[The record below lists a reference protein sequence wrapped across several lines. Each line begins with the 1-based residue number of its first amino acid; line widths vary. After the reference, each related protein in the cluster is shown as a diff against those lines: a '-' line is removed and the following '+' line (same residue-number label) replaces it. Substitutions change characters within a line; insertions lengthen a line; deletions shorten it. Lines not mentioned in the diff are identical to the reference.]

1 MLQFTLDAKAAIA
14 AESKSSVITE
24 TGAYYCTI
32 KQAVVSKTPKGA
44 TEVAFEFNTDSGGIA
59 RARVYPQK
67 SDGSVNESGANVV
80 QAMMACLR
88 MRTLN
93 TETAIIEVF
102 DRDAGRT
109 IKAQADI
116 LPVSGRKIGV
126 VLQKVIGEH
135 NGKPTAK
142 TEIYAFFEHD
152 SNLTASEILNKKD
165 KPEALHRL
173 LSSVKDKI
181 EKPKVAQA
189 KQYNA
194 SGDDW
199 AAPAPQRNEYADA
212 KSGRAAPPTAAFDD
226 DIPF

>member
-32 KQAVVSKTPKGA
+32 KQAIVSKTKNGA
-44 TEVAFEFNTDSGGIA
+44 VEVAFEFNTESRCIA
-59 RARVYPQK
+59 RARVYPQN
-67 SDGSVNESGANVV
+67 SDGSVNEYGVNVI
-80 QAMMACLR
+80 QAMMVCLR
-88 MRTLN
+88 IRTLN
-93 TETAIIEVF
+93 TDTAIVEVL

-109 IKAQADI
+109 VKAQADV
-116 LPVSGRKIGV
+116 LPVAGRKIGV

-142 TEIYAFFEHD
+142 TEIYAFFEYD

-165 KPEALHRL
+165 KPEALARL
-173 LSSVKDKI
+173 LSIVKDKI
-181 EKPKVAQA
+181 DKPKVAPV
-189 KQYNA
+189 KQYSA

-199 AAPAPQRNEYADA
+199 ATPAPQRNEYADA

>member
-32 KQAVVSKTPKGA
+32 KHAIVSKTAKGA
-44 TEVAFEFNTDSGGIA
+44 TEVAFEFNAESGGIA
-59 RARVYPQK
+59 RARVYPK
-67 SDGSVNESGANVV
+67 KADGSVNESGANVI

-93 TETAIIEVF
+93 TETEIVEVF
-102 DRDAGRT
+102 DREAGRSV
-109 IKAQADI
+109 KAKADI
-116 LPVSGRKIGV
+116 LPVAGRKIGV
-126 VLQKVIGEH
+126 VLQKVIGEYE
-135 NGKPTAK
+135 GKQTAK
-142 TEIYAFFEHD
+142 TEIYAFFEHE

-165 KPEALHRL
+165 KPEALERL
-173 LSSVKDKI
+173 LSTVKDKT
-181 EKPKVAQA
+181 EKPRTAPV
-189 KQYNA
+189 KQYGA

-199 AAPAPQRNEYADA
+199 AAPQRNEYADA
-212 KSGRAAPPTAAFDD
+212 KSGRSAPPTSAFDD